1 MSGDDLRIEV
11 CQISGALARTIVPWA
26 GVGDELRRGQRY
38 GMIRLGS
45 RVDIRVPAN
54 LFEPVV
60 ESAESGNPELP
71 KGQFVQ
77 AGSSILFRSK

>member
-1 MSGDDLRIEV
+1 
-11 CQISGALARTIVPWA
+11 
-26 GVGDELRRGQRY
+26 
-38 GMIRLGS
+38 MIRLGS